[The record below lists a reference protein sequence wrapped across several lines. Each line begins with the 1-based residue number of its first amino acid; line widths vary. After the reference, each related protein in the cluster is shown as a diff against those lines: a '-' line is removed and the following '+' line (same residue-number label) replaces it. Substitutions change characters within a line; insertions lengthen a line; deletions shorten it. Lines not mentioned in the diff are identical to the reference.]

1 MSGNKTRRVMKT
13 KPKKRNRAAQDSTLI
28 NIRALKKR
36 VRTLEL
42 AVKFLLHLVDSKPAR
57 FK

>member
-1 MSGNKTRRVMKT
+1 MKT